1 MPDGIARRQAAPTR
15 ARRRPLCLLRPF
27 DRRFAV
33 NVDRAVFA
41 LAGTMVLAGII
52 LGWLVSPY
60 WLLLAAF
67 VGANMLQAAFTG
79 FCPAAMIFNQLG
91 LKPGAAFSCGVTAH

>member
-1 MPDGIARRQAAPTR
+1 M
-15 ARRRPLCLLRPF
+15 
-27 DRRFAV
+27 

-41 LAGTMVLAGII
+41 LAGTMVLIGTA
-52 LGWLVSPY
+52 LGVWVSPW

-79 FCPAAMIFNQLG
+79 FCPAASIFNRLG
-91 LKPGAAFSCGVTAH
+91 LKPGAAFACPVSR